1 MDFPMAYAPNTA
13 GRPKSCTLPGA
24 AAIALALALA
34 APQASADE
42 ADAKALLKAMS
53 DYMAAQQQFSF
64 TYDTT
69 FEVVTQ
75 DHQKLQV
82 AASGAMTVQ
91 RPDKLRAT
99 RQGGF
104 ANVEMVFDGKTFT
117 ILGKDANVYVQ
128 AELPGTIDELVDA
141 VREKLHKGVPGAD
154 LLLANVY
161 DTLMEGVVDVKDLGS
176 GVIGGVECDHLAF
189 RTAELDWQIWIAQG
203 AAPYPCRYVITST
216 QVEQAPQY
224 TLQLDDWKGGADVAA
239 TDFGFQPPT
248 GAKQLDPSDLK
259 ALEGLGD
266 MPSNFSIGG
275 AQ

>member
-1 MDFPMAYAPNTA
+1 MANSPISAS
-13 GRPKSCTLPGA
+13 GPKSRTLLGA
-24 AAIALALALA
+24 AAVALALAFVS
-34 APQASADE
+34 PQASADE
-42 ADAKALLKAMS
+42 ADARALVKAMS

-69 FEVVTQ
+69 FEVVTK

-128 AELPGTIDELVDA
+128 AALPGSIDQMVDA
-141 VREKLHKGVPGAD
+141 VREKLHKSVPGAD
-154 LLLANVY
+154 LLMTNVN
-161 DTLMEGVVDVKDLGS
+161 DVLMQGVVDVKDLGS

-189 RTAELDWQIWIAQG
+189 RTAEVDWQIWIAQG

-216 QVEQAPQY
+216 QVDQAPQY
-224 TLQLDDWKGGADVAA
+224 SVQLGDWKAGSDVAA
-239 TDFGFQPPT
+239 ADFGFEPPP
-248 GAKQLDPSDLK
+248 GAKKLDPSDLK
-259 ALEGLGD
+259 ALEGLSD
-266 MPSNFSIGG
+266 MPSNFTMGG